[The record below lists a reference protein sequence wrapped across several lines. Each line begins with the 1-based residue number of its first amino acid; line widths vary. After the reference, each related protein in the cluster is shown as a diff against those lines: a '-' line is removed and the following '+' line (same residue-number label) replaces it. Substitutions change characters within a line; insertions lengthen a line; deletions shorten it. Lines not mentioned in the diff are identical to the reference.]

1 MKVKEKN
8 NRKRLEEKIRNK
20 SAKICIIGLGYVGL
34 PLVIE
39 FAKAG
44 FFIYGIDDN
53 LKRVRDVNSGINYI
67 VKKDS
72 GLLNELIKNKKIKAT
87 CDHSVINKSDIII
100 ICVPTP
106 LTKFKQPDISYV
118 ETVSRHVS
126 EHIREGQLI
135 ILESTTYPGT
145 TEEIL
150 LPMFDKKVFK
160 AGKNYFLAFSPE
172 RVDPGNKDFNTANT
186 AKIIGGVTKNCS
198 ELTKALYEEII
209 SDVYSATSPRTAE
222 MTKLLEN
229 IFRCVNIALV
239 NELALLCKR
248 MNINIWEVV
257 ELASTKP
264 YCFMPFY
271 PGPGLGGHC
280 IPIDPFYLTWKAK
293 EFDFQTKFIELA
305 GEINLSMPYF
315 IVNMVQDALSSR
327 NKTVSNSRVLLL
339 GMAYK
344 KDIDDPRESPA
355 IKIYELLARK
365 DAKVDYNDD
374 FVKEIIINDRKI
386 KSVSLDALD
395 DYDCVVITTDHTY
408 YDIKDIV
415 KRSKLLVDSRN
426 ASRGIISENIFIL

>member
-1 MKVKEKN
+1 
-8 NRKRLEEKIRNK
+8 
-20 SAKICIIGLGYVGL
+20 
-34 PLVIE
+34 
-39 FAKAG
+39 
-44 FFIYGIDDN
+44 
-53 LKRVRDVNSGINYI
+53 
-67 VKKDS
+67 
-72 GLLNELIKNKKIKAT
+72 
-87 CDHSVINKSDIII
+87 
-100 ICVPTP
+100 
-106 LTKFKQPDISYV
+106 
-118 ETVSRHVS
+118 
-126 EHIREGQLI
+126 
-135 ILESTTYPGT
+135 
-145 TEEIL
+145 
-150 LPMFDKKVFK
+150 
-160 AGKNYFLAFSPE
+160 
-172 RVDPGNKDFNTANT
+172 
-186 AKIIGGVTKNCS
+186 
-198 ELTKALYEEII
+198 
-209 SDVYSATSPRTAE
+209 

-264 YCFMPFY
+264 YGFMPFY